1 MRTRRAARQGACS
14 ATPVTM
20 LSPHEITLEIP
31 GFRLAGKAWGHPDG
45 LPVLALHGWL
55 DNAASFDAL
64 APFLPELRL
73 VALDLPGHGFSQH
86 RAPGQEYHFVDWLP
100 VVFEAADALGW
111 QRFALMGH
119 SMGAGIAALA
129 AGVFAERVSHLVLLE
144 GLGPTVGED
153 RDIPARIA
161 KNVRQ
166 RARAGRPPKPY
177 PSQEDAAIRLTMA
190 LADLSLDS
198 ARRLVE
204 RGTQPSEGG
213 FTWRSDPRLQRISPH
228 PFNEAQVHAFL
239 ERITAPTL
247 VIVADQGGQYDHERM
262 EMRCACIKALSVERV
277 SGGHHVHLE
286 HPERIAP
293 SLRRHFGLA

>member
-1 MRTRRAARQGACS
+1 MTGRVLEPR
-14 ATPVTM
+14 
-20 LSPHEITLEIP
+20 EITLEIP
-31 GFRLAGKAWGHPDG
+31 GFCLAGKAWGHSEG
-45 LPVLALHGWL
+45 QPVLALHGWL

-64 APFLPELRL
+64 APWLPELRL

-119 SMGAGIAALA
+119 SMGAAIASLA
-129 AGVFAERVSHLVLLE
+129 AGVCAERISRLVLIE

-153 RDIPARIA
+153 SDVPVRIA
-161 KNVRQ
+161 KNIRQ
-166 RARAGRPPKPY
+166 RARGGRPAKPY
-177 PSQEDAAIRLTMA
+177 PSQEDAATRLTMA
-190 LADLSLDS
+190 LADLSLAS

-204 RGTQPSEGG
+204 RGTQPIEGG
-213 FTWRSDPRLQRISPH
+213 VTWRSDPRLQRVSPH

-239 ERITAPTL
+239 RRISAPTL
-247 VIVADQGGQYDHERM
+247 AIVADAGGQFDRERM
-262 EMRCACIKALSVERV
+262 ENRCACIQALRIERV

-286 HPERIAP
+286 HPSRVAP
-293 SLRRHFGLA
+293 SLRRHFELD

>member
-1 MRTRRAARQGACS
+1 
-14 ATPVTM
+14 
-20 LSPHEITLEIP
+20 
-31 GFRLAGKAWGHPDG
+31 
-45 LPVLALHGWL
+45 
-55 DNAASFDAL
+55 
-64 APFLPELRL
+64 
-73 VALDLPGHGFSQH
+73 
-86 RAPGQEYHFVDWLP
+86 
-100 VVFEAADALGW
+100 
-111 QRFALMGH
+111 
-119 SMGAGIAALA
+119 
-129 AGVFAERVSHLVLLE
+129 
-144 GLGPTVGED
+144 
-153 RDIPARIA
+153 
-161 KNVRQ
+161 
-166 RARAGRPPKPY
+166 
-177 PSQEDAAIRLTMA
+177 MA

-262 EMRCACIKALSVERV
+262 QMRCACIKALSVERV